1 MTTTETLLR
10 AAIALLQEAVFIID
24 VERMD
29 YIEFNDAL
37 CVMSGH
43 SREEL
48 GRLGPLG
55 VWAGTGGSE
64 QALRQHYQQLI
75 KQTPEPVRHLMA
87 LHRPDGS
94 FVEVW
99 MKRQAL
105 QVDRRWVIV
114 ACAQAVSDP
123 DQSRQPETLDS
134 LRAQLEASPDAVSI
148 VDYVAM
154 RYLDVNAGACEILG
168 YSRAELL
175 EGDLPLSGERTL
187 DDLRELYSD
196 VVMHSP
202 QELTEATVYTRSD
215 GTQVPGNVS
224 RRAVLVDGAWV
235 IYVSVSGYP
244 RK

>member
-10 AAIALLQEAVFIID
+10 AAIALVQEAVFIID

-29 YIEFNDAL
+29 YIEFNDVL
-37 CVMSGH
+37 CEMSGH
-43 SREEL
+43 TREEL
-48 GRLGPLG
+48 SRMGPLG

-75 KQTPEPVRHLMA
+75 KQTPLPIRHLMA

-94 FVEVW
+94 YVEVW

-105 QVDRRWVIV
+105 QIERRWIIV
-114 ACAQAVSDP
+114 ACAQAVSDH
-123 DQSRQPETLDS
+123 DTSRPPETMES
-134 LRAQLEASPDAVSI
+134 LRAQLEASQDAMSL
-148 VDYVAM
+148 VDYEAM

-175 EGDLPLSGERTL
+175 EGDLPLAGDRTL

-202 QELTEATVYTRSD
+202 QALIEDITYTRSD
-215 GTQVPGNVS
+215 GIEVPGKAS

-235 IYVSVSGYP
+235 IHVCVSRYP
-244 RK
+244 HK